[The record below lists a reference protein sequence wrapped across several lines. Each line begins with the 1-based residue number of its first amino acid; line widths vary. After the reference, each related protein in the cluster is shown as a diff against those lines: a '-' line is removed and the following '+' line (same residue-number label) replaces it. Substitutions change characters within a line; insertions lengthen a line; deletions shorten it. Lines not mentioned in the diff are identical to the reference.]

1 MYASYVKDV
10 NDQDTANSRDI
21 NALGILHA
29 CTQPVNVTCAFSLGS
44 CFALCVGTVN
54 SEIGFKPL
62 LHTTIVVVESGHVC

>member
-29 CTQPVNVTCAFSLGS
+29 WTQPVNVTCAFSLGS
-44 CFALCVGTVN
+44 CFALCVG
-54 SEIGFKPL
+54 
-62 LHTTIVVVESGHVC
+62 